1 MKTNEASQYCESVIC
16 IPVVVDDGLGAEPF
30 VVVID
35 VGVGNEVDVDAVVV
49 VVFDAGGVAVAE
61 QLK

>member
-1 MKTNEASQYCESVIC
+1 
-16 IPVVVDDGLGAEPF
+16 LGAEPF